1 MCQVLIR
8 LPRNKKYIRPSKNRI
23 KFERLLYKIGYR
35 DRSPI
40 YPEQSKK
47 KRQVNYHCED
57 GSAMA
62 VYLFLIPYQT
72 KKSYIYPAFLKVKDD
87 PQVKDQ
93 ILSLCK
99 IIRFEEKTMIADVGW
114 EAKYTKQPYQ
124 YEMKDRTRIVFNLFQ
139 QLIEALS
146 DGMCG
151 YTPKPGIVLA
161 AKPYGPKINDGFNET
176 SITIG
181 TRQRY
186 LVAKRVGFGNLYG
199 NGFCYARYDDNF
211 ILRPI

>member
-1 MCQVLIR
+1 MIIK
-8 LPRNKKYIRPSKNRI
+8 LPRNKRHIKPSKNRLA
-23 KFERLLYKIGYR
+23 FERLLLKLGHR

-40 YPEQSKK
+40 FPEQSKK
-47 KRQVNYHCED
+47 KRQINYHCED

-62 VYLFLIPYQT
+62 VYLFVIPYLT
-72 KKSYIYPAFLKVKDD
+72 KKSYIYPAFLELKTQKDA
-87 PQVKDQ
+87 Q
-93 ILSLCK
+93 IKERISSLCD
-99 IIRFEEKTMIADVGW
+99 IIRFKEKTILADVGW

-124 YEMKDRTRIVFNLFQ
+124 YEMKDRTRIVFNLFK

-146 DGMCG
+146 EGMCG
-151 YTPKPGIVLA
+151 YQPKPGIILA

-181 TRQRY
+181 TQQRY
-186 LVAKRVGFGNLYG
+186 LVAKRVGFGNLYL
-199 NGFCYARYDDNF
+199 NGFCYARYDDDC

>member
-1 MCQVLIR
+1 MLIR

-186 LVAKRVGFGNLYG
+186 LVAKRVGFGNLYA
-199 NGFCYARYDDNF
+199 NGFCYARYDDNC

>member
-1 MCQVLIR
+1 MLIR

>member
-1 MCQVLIR
+1 VLIR
-8 LPRNKKYIRPSKNRI
+8 LARNKKYIRPSKNRI

-62 VYLFLIPYQT
+62 VYLFLIPYLT
-72 KKSYIYPAFLKVKDD
+72 KKSYIYPAFLRLKDS
-87 PQVKDQ
+87 PNIKKE
-93 ILSLCK
+93 IKSLTK
-99 IIRFEEKTMIADVGW
+99 IIQFNQKTILCDVGW
-114 EAKYTKQPYQ
+114 EAKYTKQPSQ
-124 YEMKDRTRIVFNLFQ
+124 YEMKDKTRIIFNLFK

-151 YTPKPGIVLA
+151 YKPKPGIILA
-161 AKPYGPKINDGFNET
+161 AKPYGPKINDGFNES

-186 LVAKRVGFGNLYG
+186 LVAKRVGFGNLYE
-199 NGFCYARYDDNF
+199 NGFCYARYDEDC

>member
-1 MCQVLIR
+1 MLIR

-23 KFERLLYKIGYR
+23 KFERFLYKIGYR

-199 NGFCYARYDDNF
+199 NGFCYARYDDNC

>member
-1 MCQVLIR
+1 MLIR

-23 KFERLLYKIGYR
+23 QFERLLYKIGYR

-72 KKSYIYPAFLKVKDD
+72 KKSYIYPAFLGVKDN
-87 PQVKDQ
+87 PQVKNQ

-99 IIRFEEKTMIADVGW
+99 IIKFEEKTMLADVGW

-124 YEMKDRTRIVFNLFQ
+124 YEMKDRTRIIFNLFQ

-146 DGMCG
+146 EGMCG
-151 YTPKPGIVLA
+151 YIPKSGMILA

-181 TRQRY
+181 THQRY
-186 LVAKRVGFGNLYG
+186 LVAKRVGFGDLYP
-199 NGFCYARYDDNF
+199 NGFCYARYDDDC

>member
-1 MCQVLIR
+1 MFIK

-23 KFERLLYKIGYR
+23 QFERLLYKLGYR

-47 KRQVNYHCED
+47 RRQINYKCED

-72 KKSYIYPAFLKVKDD
+72 KKSYIYPAFLKLKNS
-87 PQVKDQ
+87 PYIKEE
-93 ILSLCK
+93 IKSLAEL
-99 IIRFEEKTMIADVGW
+99 IRFGEKTMLADVGW
-114 EAKYTKQPYQ
+114 EAKYTKQPSQ
-124 YEMKDRTRIVFNLFQ
+124 YEMNDRKRIIYNLFQ
-139 QLIEALS
+139 QLVEALS
-146 DGMCG
+146 EGMCG
-151 YTPKPGIVLA
+151 YEPKPGMVLA
-161 AKPYGPKINDGFNET
+161 AKPHGPKINEGFNES

-181 TRQRY
+181 THQRY
-186 LVAKRVGFGNLYG
+186 LVAKRVGFGQLYA
-199 NGFCYARYDDNF
+199 NGFCYARYDDDC